1 MPFSLKQLEFLK
13 EEFFDS
19 LNDKYF
25 DRIMA
30 ETKARKEKDPT
41 FLLVELATA
50 IVNSTSEPMDETTR
64 LAYEKLKSKD
74 PLVLLEKKI
83 NKFKELKKV
92 IEEDV
97 RIMKLKE
104 SVNNSKN

>member
-19 LNDKYF
+19 LNDNYF
-25 DRIMA
+25 NKIIA
-30 ETKARKEKDPT
+30 ETKARKERDPT
-41 FLLVELATA
+41 FILVQLAEA
-50 IVNSTSEPMDETTR
+50 IVRSTKEPMDETTR
-64 LAYEKLKSKD
+64 IAYETMKSKD
-74 PLVLLEKKI
+74 PVVLLEKKI
-83 NKFKELKKV
+83 AKFKELKKV

-104 SVNNSKN
+104 SVNNAKN